1 MGLKVYYEL
10 LGGEEENGLFSR
22 FLSDNSPK
30 NAFIFSILPKYSRN
44 AINPVYS
51 TVFSKTSG
59 VNYEKK
65 GSIMKLFS
73 IFEERKDKMPEIS
86 TEKKNTIRILR
97 SEEMPFDEISLKY
110 ALYEILIESMQP
122 QYAMSVIKENEESFV
137 SLGADRDF
145 AVRVYSDMISGL
157 VTPTSLRECTEDKI
171 KAEYLY
177 L

>member
-1 MGLKVYYEL
+1 
-10 LGGEEENGLFSR
+10 
-22 FLSDNSPK
+22 
-30 NAFIFSILPKYSRN
+30 
-44 AINPVYS
+44 
-51 TVFSKTSG
+51 
-59 VNYEKK
+59 
-65 GSIMKLFS
+65 MKLFS
-73 IFEERKDKMPEIS
+73 IFEERKDKMSEIS

-97 SEEMPFDEISLKY
+97 SEENPLDEISLKY

-122 QYAMSVIKENEESFV
+122 QYAISVIKENEEGFAC
-137 SLGADRDF
+137 LGADVDF